1 MRLSRTTTGAERR
14 GAGRAAIRGARA
26 GVPMRWSETVGLQAS
41 VAETRARRMAR
52 RATVQDGQVLCGVRF
67 WIALAL
73 DQSVSP
79 ARSEPD
85 EGKATE
91 TATLDSPRH
100 TRSRRMLASR
110 LASLVRVSSA
120 FRVHRRR
127 TVEPARAT
135 RARTRVRSRGSRRPG
150 CAEASFSLCRVPS
163 SSETVSGPLPA

>member
-110 LASLVRVSSA
+110 LARSCGSRARSA
-120 FRVHRRR
+120 SIADARS
-127 TVEPARAT
+127 TPRAT